1 MIEEYV
7 VARRRKMI
15 IRIVKPEQFIHRTVE
30 ERRPLSFVG
39 DMAHENESDRVIY
52 PILGIAL
59 CLVMLSALAYGIASG
74 FASVFSAL
82 LY

>member
-1 MIEEYV
+1 M

-15 IRIVKPEQFIHRTVE
+15 IRIVESKQFIHRTVE

-39 DMAHENESDRVIY
+39 DMAHENESDHVVY
-52 PILGIAL
+52 PILGIAV
-59 CLVMLSALAYGIASG
+59 CLIMVSALAYGIAYG
-74 FASVFSAL
+74 FASVFSTL